1 MTTSGSALA
10 RDLTVPVHGGR
21 LAVTHWPGEG
31 PPVVALH
38 GITANSLAFA
48 ALADALPGVDLYA
61 PDLRGRAG
69 SAELPGPYGLGAH
82 VDDTVAL
89 LDHLGLE
96 QAVLV
101 GHSMGAFVAALAAA
115 RHPDRFPRVAL
126 VDGGVGFP
134 PPEGTD
140 IDALLKAVIGP
151 AMDRL
156 TMTFGSAEEYLEF
169 FRAHPALGPH
179 WGPHVTGY
187 VTRDLTGRAP
197 ELRSSC
203 VLDAV
208 RADGADVLGD
218 AETLAAVRRPQVRGE
233 LLWAERGCSTSRG
246 RCTTPRGSRPPP
258 WTRHGCRT
266 AGSTAPTTTRSSS
279 RRPWRRSPP
288 PYGTPWPAGD
298 RGGGPE
304 PRRVAAPARRLGAV
318 SPRARAGGLVRCG
331 LRRPPG
337 ARWRPAGSRR
347 R

>member
-10 RDLTVPVHGGR
+10 RHLTAPVRGGL
-21 LAVTHWPGEG
+21 LAVTRWPGDG

-82 VDDTVAL
+82 VEDTVAL
-89 LDHLGLE
+89 LDRLGLA

-115 RHPDRFPRVAL
+115 RHPDRFPRVVL
-126 VDGGVGFP
+126 VDGGLGFP
-134 PPEGTD
+134 PPAGTD
-140 IDALLKAVIGP
+140 IDALLTAVIGP

-156 TMTFGSAEEYLEF
+156 SMTFASAEDYLAF

-203 VLDAV
+203 VVDAV

-218 AETLAAVRRPQVRGE
+218 AETLAAVHQPRVQGE

-246 RCTTPRGSRPPP
+246 RCTTRSGSPRRP
-258 WTRHGCRT
+258 WTRRGCPARRIDGT
-266 AGSTAPTTTRSSS
+266 NHYSVLFPPAVEEVASAVRGALAGGDEVVDRS
-279 RRPWRRSPP
+279 
-288 PYGTPWPAGD
+288 
-298 RGGGPE
+298 RGGGGSGP
-304 PRRVAAPARRLGAV
+304 PVRGRGQSSCPSWRSRSVRPQPPTWSTVAT
-318 SPRARAGGLVRCG
+318 GG
-331 LRRPPG
+331 
-337 ARWRPAGSRR
+337 
-347 R
+347 

>member
-10 RDLTVPVHGGR
+10 RDLTAPVRGGR

-38 GITANSLAFA
+38 GITANSLAYA
-48 ALADALPGVDLYA
+48 ALADALPDADLYA

-69 SAELPGPYGLGAH
+69 SAGLPGPYGLGAH

-89 LDHLGLE
+89 LDHLGCE
-96 QAVLV
+96 RAVLV

-115 RHPDRFPRVAL
+115 RHPDRFPRVVL
-126 VDGGVGFP
+126 VDGGLGFP
-134 PPEGTD
+134 PPEGAD

-156 TMTFGSAEEYLEF
+156 SMTFASAEDYLAF

-187 VTRDLTGRAP
+187 VTRDLTGTAP

-203 VLDAV
+203 VLEAV

-218 AETLAAVRRPQVRGE
+218 AETLAAVHQPQVRGE
-233 LLWAERGCSTSRG
+233 LLWAERGLLDE
-246 RCTTPRGSRPPP
+246 PQALYD
-258 WTRHGCRT
+258 
-266 AGSTAPTTTRSSS
+266 AG
-279 RRPWRRSPP
+279 
-288 PYGTPWPAGD
+288 
-298 RGGGPE
+298 
-304 PRRVAAPARRLGAV
+304 RVAAAALDPARLPARRIDGTNHYSIIFPPAV
-318 SPRARAGGLVRCG
+318 EEIASAVRDALTAAG
-331 LRRPPG
+331 
-337 ARWRPAGSRR
+337 
-347 R
+347 